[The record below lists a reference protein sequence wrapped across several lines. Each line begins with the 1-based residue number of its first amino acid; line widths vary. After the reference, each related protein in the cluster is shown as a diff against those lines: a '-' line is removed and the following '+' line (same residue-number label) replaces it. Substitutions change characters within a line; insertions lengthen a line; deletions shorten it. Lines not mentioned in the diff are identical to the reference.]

1 MSHPALGLPPL
12 DHRAGLPEAARR
24 LRAARTRLAAT
35 GLQAAVKQDPTLTER
50 HDELAL
56 RELLR
61 DADRHLEQLAQAMET
76 GQPHLVTTYAE
87 WVQPAYRRRHVPAGD
102 QAALLRG
109 LADAAST
116 VLSPSETEALA
127 GYVMA
132 WLQVLEFH
140 RRLPGDHKGNAAA
153 RFIWKGAG
161 ILDDSI
167 I

>member
-12 DHRAGLPEAARR
+12 DHTVGLPDAARR
-24 LRAARTRLAAT
+24 LRLNRQRLAAT
-35 GLQAAVKQDPTLTER
+35 GLQAAVRRDATLADR
-50 HDELAL
+50 YSELAL

-76 GQPHLVTTYAE
+76 GEPYLVTTYAE
-87 WVQPAYRRRHVPAGD
+87 WLQPVYRRRHVQARD
-102 QAALLRG
+102 QAVFLQG
-109 LADAAST
+109 LADAATT
-116 VLSPSETEALA
+116 VLSPTEIEALE
-127 GYVMA
+127 GYVAA
-132 WLQVLEFH
+132 WLKVLEFH
-140 RRLPGDHKGNAAA
+140 RRLPGDHKGNAAV